1 MRISDWSSDV
11 CSSDLAA
18 APTPNV
24 TAHYDN
30 RNFAVF
36 GQLGIDLTDRLKAN
50 IGARY
55 SWDKTTACGGQFP
68 DNQFASFEDCK
79 AIGNLGVTTNGI
91 GVIRY
96 KGEEPRWTI
105 GLANRFGDESLLYL
119 DSRRVS
125 RKGAPN

>member
-1 MRISDWSSDV
+1 MIV
-11 CSSDLAA
+11 CAFYNTDRPHGPSGNGFKAFQPAA

-79 AIGNLGVTTNGI
+79 AIGKI
-91 GVIRY
+91 GR
-96 KGEEPRWTI
+96 
-105 GLANRFGDESLLYL
+105 ESCR
-119 DSRRVS
+119 DRVCQYV
-125 RKGAPN
+125 